1 MLSLSCCRRL
11 SRVQPRSVKSSF
23 HLVGSTVAQ
32 RSGDISLIIPSLKVI
47 SWYNRGSFIN
57 NISHKWTIPG
67 NFGAVVACFASGAL
81 GKLGHLVFAGVIA
94 TVFYIYTMM
103 L

>member
-1 MLSLSCCRRL
+1 M
-11 SRVQPRSVKSSF
+11 
-23 HLVGSTVAQ
+23 GSTVAQ
-32 RSGDISLIIPSLKVI
+32 RSGDVS
-47 SWYNRGSFIN
+47 
-57 NISHKWTIPG
+57 PG

-94 TVFYIYTMM
+94 TVFHIYAMM

>member
-1 MLSLSCCRRL
+1 MLPLSCCRRL

-32 RSGDISLIIPSLKVI
+32 RSGDVS
-47 SWYNRGSFIN
+47 
-57 NISHKWTIPG
+57 PG

-94 TVFYIYTMM
+94 TVFHIYAMM